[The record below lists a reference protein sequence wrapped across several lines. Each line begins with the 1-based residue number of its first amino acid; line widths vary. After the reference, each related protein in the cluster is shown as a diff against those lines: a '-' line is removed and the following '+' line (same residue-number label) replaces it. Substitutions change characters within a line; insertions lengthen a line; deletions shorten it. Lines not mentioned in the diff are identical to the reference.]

1 MGVGSPVD
9 YDRINRWGPW
19 SPYSCTISG
28 TGSAKGNGTLNA
40 YVRRAG
46 SLLNYRIRFT
56 LGTTSTIGGA
66 GTTFSLPPDVTAVV
80 ETDMFQCATGVL
92 RDTGVAEYLG
102 VLRATSGSAGL
113 TAYAIGASGTYATY
127 AAVLTAVPFTW
138 GSTDV
143 MAFTGVLEVASPVY
157 P

>member
-1 MGVGSPVD
+1 MAISTPAEIE
-9 YDRINRWGPW
+9 RIANWGAWAFYEP
-19 SPYSCTISG
+19 TISG
-28 TGSAKGNGTLNA
+28 AGSAKGNGVCNG

-46 SLLNYRIRFT
+46 SLLNYRLRFT
-56 LGTTSTIGGA
+56 LGTTSTIGGS
-66 GTTFSLPPDVTAVV
+66 GTTFSLPSGLTAVV
-80 ETDMFQCATGVL
+80 ESDQFQCAAGML

-113 TAYAIGASGTYATY
+113 TAYAIATGGTYATF

-143 MAFTGVLEVASPVY
+143 MAFTGVLELDD
-157 P
+157 

>member
-1 MGVGSPVD
+1 MGLGSPVD
-9 YDRINRWGPW
+9 YDRINRWGAW
-19 SPYSCTISG
+19 APYTCTISG
-28 TGSAKGNGTLNA
+28 AGSAKGNGTLNA

-56 LGTTSTIGGA
+56 LGTTSTIGGS
-66 GTTFSLPPDVTAVV
+66 GTTFSLPPDVTAVA
-80 ETDMFQCATGVL
+80 ETDQFQCDTGVL

-102 VLRATSGSAGL
+102 VLRATNGSAGL
-113 TAYAIGASGTYATY
+113 TAYAIAAGGTYATY
-127 AAVLTAVPFTW
+127 AAVLTSVPFTW

-143 MAFTGVLEVASPVY
+143 MAFTGVLEVAPPVY